1 MRNSGKFR
9 GGLAFLF
16 FIGVFAL
23 AALAVMFLWNWLI
36 PSIIGWSVINY
47 WQAIGLMALTRLLL
61 GGFGKFGPFGHHAG
75 GFFPGNREEHER
87 FHKQF
92 HERMRNMPWEERR
105 EQIRKQMANF
115 RNGRFDIQDPTSGNQ
130 PQ

>member
-61 GGFGKFGPFGHHAG
+61 GRGGKFGPFGPFGPHGG
-75 GFFPGNREEHER
+75 GFFFGSRKEKAQFREQM
-87 FHKQF
+87 K
-92 HERMRNMPWEERR
+92 NMSWEERR
-105 EQIRKQMANF
+105 EQIRKHMADFHND
-115 RNGRFDIQDPTSGNQ
+115 RFNMQDPTSGSQ

>member
-61 GGFGKFGPFGHHAG
+61 GGFGKFGPFDPRSG
-75 GFFPGNREEHER
+75 GFFPGNREGQAQIREQM
-87 FHKQF
+87 K
-92 HERMRNMPWEERR
+92 NMSWEERR
-105 EQIRKQMANF
+105 EHIRKHMADF
-115 RNGRFDIQDPTSGNQ
+115 RNGRFDMQDPTPGNQ